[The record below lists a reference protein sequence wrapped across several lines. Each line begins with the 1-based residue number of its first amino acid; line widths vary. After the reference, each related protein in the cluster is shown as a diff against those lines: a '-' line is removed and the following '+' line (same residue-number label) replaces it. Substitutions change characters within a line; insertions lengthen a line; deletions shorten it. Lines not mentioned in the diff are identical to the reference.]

1 MIENLR
7 IMKIKLII
15 FILNIEKK
23 ELFYNF
29 YNNVYIVLD
38 VMM

>member
-15 FILNIEKK
+15 FILNIKKK

>member
-23 ELFYNF
+23 NDFIIF
-29 YNNVYIVLD
+29 IIVYIVLD